1 LKGQGL
7 EKELELAIA
16 IRKLETLGAEIEGV
30 DLSKPLSP
38 EDGKTLSEALELELV
53 LVAHGQKLSDPDLIA
68 FSRAFGDLD
77 PPGPNPYGVPFNKEF
92 PDINVISN
100 VIENGRPIGGLGS
113 GEAVWHCDM
122 TYIDIPPRAAVLHA
136 HEIPA
141 NGGGNTYFADQYA
154 AYAAL
159 PEDMKKQIEGK
170 RAVHDAS
177 RNSAGQLRK
186 GYEEVTDPRQTK
198 GAIHPLVRTD
208 ARTGRKALFLGRR
221 KDSFI
226 LGLDLAE
233 SEALLDTLWAHAT
246 QDRFAMCHVWRA
258 GDVLVWNNLAV
269 LHRRDSFDENARRI
283 MHRTQIKGV
292 ETIA

>member
-1 LKGQGL
+1 V
-7 EKELELAIA
+7 AIHN
-16 IRKLETLGAEIEGV
+16 LETLGAEIQGL

-38 EDGKTLSEALELELV
+38 EDRNTLSEALDSRLV
-53 LVAHGQKLSDPDLIA
+53 LVAHGQKLADPELIA
-68 FSRAFGDLD
+68 FSKNFGDLD

-92 PDINVISN
+92 PEINVISN
-100 VIENGRPIGGLGS
+100 VIENGRPIGGLGA
-113 GEAVWHCDM
+113 GEAVWHGDM

-136 HEIPA
+136 LEIPA

-154 AYAAL
+154 AYEAL
-159 PEDMKKQIEGK
+159 PEDVKKDIEGK

-186 GYEEVTDPRQTK
+186 GYEEVTDPRETR
-198 GAIHPLVRTD
+198 GAVHPLVRTD

-221 KDSFI
+221 KDSYV

-233 SEALLDTLWAHAT
+233 SETLLDALWAHAT
-246 QDRFAMCHVWRA
+246 QACFTMCHEWRV
-258 GDVLVWNNLAV
+258 GDVLVWNNLGV